1 MENKSKNTEDQLS
14 SISSNILNKKN
25 YSFGTEINFNKF
37 QEDNGINDNL
47 SQYSFFDSPKILIN
61 SVN

>member
-1 MENKSKNTEDQLS
+1 MEKKSKNTGDQLS
-14 SISSNILNKKN
+14 SVSSNILNKHN
-25 YSFGTEINFNKF
+25 YSFEAEINLNKF